1 MEVLHMTSAHRTH
14 RWIAGTGMVLAPLLL
29 LISAIIQPTLKS
41 GELNQ
46 LVVIQ
51 GNLNDWY
58 TSQAFALAALA
69 VAVPA
74 ILGLM
79 HMLRERQWPAGT
91 VGGGL
96 ALLGVV
102 FSAGTVALSLVQ
114 WEMMRV
120 GVPIPIT
127 AAVIHDL
134 KNVAGIQIP
143 FLILPF
149 AFALGMVVLAVGL
162 GASRAQNPAVAAAIG
177 LGAIGIPVAYAI
189 SSVTLLIVAAAVLLV
204 GLATTGLF
212 VLRETDAQWE
222 HTPEFHG
229 FRPAGPPAGA

>member
-1 MEVLHMTSAHRTH
+1 MTTAQRTR
-14 RWIAGTGMVLAPLLL
+14 RWIAGAGMILAPLLL
-29 LISAIIQPTLKS
+29 LISAIVQPSLKS

-46 LVVIQ
+46 LVVIS
-51 GNLNDWY
+51 GDLDGWY

-79 HMLRERQWPAGT
+79 HMLRERQWMTGT
-91 VGGGL
+91 VGGAL

-102 FSAGTVALSLVQ
+102 CSAGTVALSLVQ
-114 WEMMRV
+114 WQLMRF
-120 GVPIPIT
+120 GVPIPS
-127 AAVIHDL
+127 AAAIVHDL
-134 KNVAGIQIP
+134 KHTAGMQIP

-149 AFALGMVVLAVGL
+149 AFALGMAVLAIGL
-162 GASRAQNPAVAAAIG
+162 AVSRAANAVVAAAIG
-177 LGAIGIPVAYAI
+177 LGAIGVPVAYAI

-212 VLRETDAQWE
+212 VLRETDEEWE
-222 HTPEFHG
+222 HTPEVHG

>member
-1 MEVLHMTSAHRTH
+1 MTTAQRTR
-14 RWIAGTGMVLAPLLL
+14 RWIAGAGMILAPLLL
-29 LISAIIQPTLKS
+29 LVSAIIQPSLKS

-46 LVVIQ
+46 LVVVA
-51 GNLNDWY
+51 GNLDSWY
-58 TSQAFALAALA
+58 ASQAFALAALA

-79 HMLRERQWPAGT
+79 HMLRERPWPAGT
-91 VGGGL
+91 VGGAL

-114 WEMMRV
+114 WEMLRF
-120 GVPIPIT
+120 GVPIPVT

-134 KNVAGIQIP
+134 KNTAGMEIP
-143 FLILPF
+143 FIILPF
-149 AFALGMVVLAVGL
+149 AFAVGMAVLALGL
-162 GASRAQNPAVAAAIG
+162 ALSRAANPAVAAAIG
-177 LGAIGIPVAYAI
+177 LGAIGVPIAYAI
-189 SSVTLLIVAAAVLLV
+189 ASVTLLIIAAAVLLV
-204 GLATTGLF
+204 GLATTGWF
-212 VLRETDAQWE
+212 VLRETDAEWE

>member
-1 MEVLHMTSAHRTH
+1 MTTAQRTR
-14 RWIAGTGMVLAPLLL
+14 RWIAGAGMILAPLLL
-29 LISAIIQPTLKS
+29 LISAIVQPTLKS

-46 LVVIQ
+46 LVVIA
-51 GNLNDWY
+51 GNLDSWY
-58 TSQAFALAALA
+58 TSQALALAALL

-79 HMLRERQWPAGT
+79 HMLRERQWHVGT
-91 VGGGL
+91 IGGAL

-102 FSAGTVALSLVQ
+102 VSAGTVALSLVQ
-114 WEMMRV
+114 WELVRF
-120 GVPIPIT
+120 GVPIPAA

-134 KNVAGIQIP
+134 KTTSGMQIP

-149 AFALGMVVLAVGL
+149 AFALGMAVLALGL
-162 GASRAQNPAVAAAIG
+162 AVSRATNPAVAAAIG
-177 LGAIGIPVAYAI
+177 LGAVGVPIAYAI

-204 GLATTGLF
+204 GLGTTGLF
-212 VLRETDAQWE
+212 VLRETDAEWE

>member
-1 MEVLHMTSAHRTH
+1 MTSAHRTH

-114 WEMMRV
+114 WEMMRF
-120 GVPIPIT
+120 GVPIPVA

-134 KNVAGIQIP
+134 KHTTGIQIP

-149 AFALGMVVLAVGL
+149 GFALGMAVMAVGL
-162 GASRAQNPAVAAAIG
+162 ALSRAANVVVAVCIG
-177 LGAIGIPVAYAI
+177 LGAIGIPIAYAI

-204 GLATTGLF
+204 GLATTGYY
-212 VLRETDAQWE
+212 VLRESDAEWE
-222 HTPEFHG
+222 HTPEFRG

>member
-1 MEVLHMTSAHRTH
+1 MTTAQRTR
-14 RWIAGTGMVLAPLLL
+14 RWIAGAAMMLAPLLL
-29 LISAIIQPTLKS
+29 LISAIIQPSLKS

-46 LVVIQ
+46 LVVIS
-51 GNLNDWY
+51 GNLDSWY

-79 HMLRERQWPAGT
+79 HMLRERQWQVGT
-91 VGGGL
+91 VGGAL

-114 WEMMRV
+114 WEMMRF
-120 GVPIPIT
+120 GVPIPVT

-134 KNVAGIQIP
+134 KTTAGMEIP
-143 FLILPF
+143 FIILPF
-149 AFALGMVVLAVGL
+149 AFALGMAILALGL
-162 GASRAQNPAVAAAIG
+162 AMSRAANPAVAAAIG
-177 LGAIGIPVAYAI
+177 VGAIGIPVAYAI
-189 SSVTLLIVAAAVLLV
+189 ASVTLLIIAAAVLLV
-204 GLATTGLF
+204 GLATTGWF
-212 VLRETDAQWE
+212 VLRETDAEWE
-222 HTPEFHG
+222 HTPEFRG

>member
-1 MEVLHMTSAHRTH
+1 MTTAQRTR
-14 RWIAGTGMVLAPLLL
+14 RWIAGAGMILAPLLL
-29 LISAIIQPTLKS
+29 LISAIVQPSLKS

-46 LVVIQ
+46 LVVIS
-51 GNLNDWY
+51 GNLDGWY

-79 HMLRERQWPAGT
+79 HMLRERRWTVGT
-91 VGGGL
+91 LGGGL

-102 FSAGTVALSLVQ
+102 CSAGTVALSLVQ
-114 WEMMRV
+114 WQLMRF
-120 GVPIPIT
+120 GVPIPS
-127 AAVIHDL
+127 AAAIVHDL
-134 KNVAGIQIP
+134 KHTSGMQIP
-143 FLILPF
+143 FLIMPF
-149 AFALGMVVLAVGL
+149 AFALGMAVLAIGL
-162 GASRAQNPAVAAAIG
+162 AVSRAANPAVAAAIG
-177 LGAIGIPVAYAI
+177 LGAIGVPVAYAI

-212 VLRETDAQWE
+212 VLRETDEEWE

>member
-1 MEVLHMTSAHRTH
+1 MATAHRTR
-14 RWIAGTGMVLAPLLL
+14 RWIAGAGMILAPLLL
-29 LISAIIQPTLKS
+29 LVSAIIQPSLKS

-46 LVVIQ
+46 LVVIA
-51 GNLNDWY
+51 GDLDSWY
-58 TSQAFALAALA
+58 ASQAFALAALA
-69 VAVPA
+69 VSVPA

-79 HMLRERQWPAGT
+79 HMLRERQWPTGT
-91 VGGGL
+91 IGGAL

-114 WEMMRV
+114 WEMMRF
-120 GVPIPIT
+120 GVPIPVT

-134 KNVAGIQIP
+134 KTTAGMEIP
-143 FLILPF
+143 FIILPF
-149 AFALGMVVLAVGL
+149 AFALGMAVLALGL
-162 GASRAQNPAVAAAIG
+162 AVSRAANPAVAAAIG
-177 LGAIGIPVAYAI
+177 VGAVGVPIAYAI
-189 SSVTLLIVAAAVLLV
+189 ASVTLLIVAAAVLLV

-212 VLRETDAQWE
+212 VLRESDAEWE